1 MVNPTSELKPQ
12 AERISSV
19 RTMGDPGKNVSR
31 RYEDIFDQ
39 VQGQVH
45 DSEVPE
51 GGEAVQVEHT
61 SQNDPLTDLQALGKS
76 SKDHVTKLQ
85 DLTLV
90 EEDVAMT
97 AQTMN
102 QNDAMD
108 SSPSGPREAPRGP
121 LTLRSLSSHVK
132 EAMTR
137 AEVNMQLDDQ
147 EQSPSRPYTFPSDHD
162 GNNLDSGVVENQL
175 IEWQRIGQPSLG
187 TEALWRM
194 YSSLIHEMAWS
205 LCELLRLILE
215 PTRATRL
222 RGDYRT
228 GKRLNMK
235 KIIPYIA
242 SEFTKDKIWLRRT
255 RPSQREYQVLIALD
269 DSKSMAESHSEH
281 LAFQTLA
288 LVTKALTRLEAG
300 DVAVA
305 SFGEKVQVLHS
316 FDAHTFNDSDGTR
329 IIGNFAFN
337 QTSTDVLLLMETSL
351 QVLADARE
359 KHATGSALA
368 SELWQLEIIISDGV
382 CAHHEKLRST
392 LRRAREQRVLVVF
405 VILDTLHQR
414 PGTSTDDI
422 EKQSILELKEV
433 RADLTWRPYLET
445 FPFEYF
451 IVLRSVDAL
460 PDVLAATLRQFFERI
475 AEI

>member
-1 MVNPTSELKPQ
+1 
-12 AERISSV
+12 
-19 RTMGDPGKNVSR
+19 MGDPNKEVSR
-31 RYEDIFDQ
+31 RYDDILDQ
-39 VQGQVH
+39 VQGE
-45 DSEVPE
+45 DRDLEVPE
-51 GGEAVQVEHT
+51 GGDIHRVEHT
-61 SQNDPLTDLQALGKS
+61 SPDDPLADLQALGKS
-76 SKDHVTKLQ
+76 SKDHIAKLH
-85 DLTLV
+85 DLTLA
-90 EEDVAMT
+90 EDDGMPTQPA
-97 AQTMN
+97 N
-102 QNDAMD
+102 QNNSMYLPLRD
-108 SSPSGPREAPRGP
+108 PREVVPTRK
-121 LTLRSLSSHVK
+121 SLSSHIK

-137 AEVNMQLDDQ
+137 TEVDMQLDDQ
-147 EQSPSRPYTFPSDHD
+147 GHSISQPHALPSNHD
-162 GNNLDSGVVENQL
+162 GTDLDSGMVENQL
-175 IEWQRIGQPSLG
+175 IEWQRIGRPSHG
-187 TEALWRM
+187 AEALWRM
-194 YSSLIHEMAWS
+194 YSSLTHDLGWS

-222 RGDYRT
+222 QGDYRT

-305 SFGEKVQVLHS
+305 SFGENVQMLHS
-316 FDAHTFNDSDGTR
+316 FDAHTFNDSDGIR
-329 IIGNFAFN
+329 IVRNFNFN

-351 QVLADARE
+351 RVLAEARE
-359 KHATGSALA
+359 KRATGSATA
-368 SELWQLEIIISDGV
+368 PELWQLEIIISDGV
-382 CAHHEKLRST
+382 CANHEKLRSA

-405 VILDTLHQR
+405 IILDTLHQK
-414 PGTSTDDI
+414 PGMSADDI

-445 FPFEYF
+445 FPFEYY
-451 IVLRSVDAL
+451 ILLRSVDAL
-460 PDVLAATLRQFFERI
+460 PDVLAATLRQFFERV
-475 AEI
+475 AEV